1 MSGFGAD
8 KVDAAFFP
16 DRQYRTNYLLNI
28 GYGDRSRL
36 RPRLPRRGFDEVARW
51 EQFYCIVDFAVG
63 TIRKTA

>member
-16 DRQYRTNYLLNI
+16 DRQYRTNYLRNI

-36 RPRLPRRGFDEVARW
+36 RPRLPRLGFDEVARW
-51 EQFYCIVDFAVG
+51 E
-63 TIRKTA
+63 